1 MSFIV
6 LQLTLTEQQAHHTV
20 LLGSFETSLQRL
32 AAVPLHP
39 SIKAAVQEYQT
50 SALANSVASV
60 NTTAGGVPGLQGLPG
75 VGGTAAAPVEVN
87 TLLDCIPV
95 ERERVYLAQCVANH
109 KKVSVQLLPACLR
122 TAALVDDCMCRGWF
136 LSVL

>member
-6 LQLTLTEQQAHHTV
+6 LQLTLTEQQAHHAV

-39 SIKAAVQEYQT
+39 SIKAAVQEYQV

-109 KKVSVQLLPACLR
+109 KKVTCVLFVSARLR
-122 TAALVDDCMCRGWF
+122 TASA
-136 LSVL
+136 

>member
-1 MSFIV
+1 MSFV
-6 LQLTLTEQQAHHTV
+6 SLQLTLTEQQAHHAV
-20 LLGSFETSLQRL
+20 LLGSFEASLQRL

-39 SIKAAVQEYQT
+39 SIKAAVQEYQV

-60 NTTAGGVPGLQGLPG
+60 NTAAGGVPGLQGLPG

-109 KKVSVQLLPACLR
+109 KKVCVQFASLLAYCGAGRRLYVSG
-122 TAALVDDCMCRGWF
+122 LVP
-136 LSVL
+136 